1 MIKILNNLTILQVG
15 NVAYQEETIET
26 FLINKGKKEIFI
38 PWLQAGQIV
47 HFLTLYLNHLL
58 IITIFANLKA
68 ELPFISV

>member
-38 PWLQAGQIV
+38 PWLQAG
-47 HFLTLYLNHLL
+47 
-58 IITIFANLKA
+58 
-68 ELPFISV
+68 